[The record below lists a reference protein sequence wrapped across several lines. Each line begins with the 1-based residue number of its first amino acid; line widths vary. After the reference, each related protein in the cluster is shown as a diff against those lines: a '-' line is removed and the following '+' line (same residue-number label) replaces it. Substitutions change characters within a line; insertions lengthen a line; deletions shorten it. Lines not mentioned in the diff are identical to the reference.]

1 MMMLLAAALIAAN
14 ALFVLMEFALVRVRP
29 SRIEVLARKGSLRA
43 VAVQGI
49 LVRLDDYLA
58 ACQVGITI
66 LSLTLGY
73 IGEPAIA
80 RAVAARL
87 GNWTGGLPPVA
98 FHALVFALSIG
109 VLSWFHIVLGELVP
123 RTLGIQFAEK
133 VALWGALPLKGFAAF
148 LEWPVRFLSASSKG
162 ILRVFQ
168 VKPAAEADH
177 SVTVDEMRVLL
188 GETQERGAMPLE
200 RLLLLENLFDFGSA
214 KVSDSMRPR
223 ERIVFLSLAR
233 PWAENLAAI
242 REKRY
247 SRYPLCETLELDSVI
262 GYVHI
267 KDLVLEDGGA
277 EPDLKRLR
285 RDLYEVSDAEPL
297 EKLLKTL
304 PDKGVHFAIAR
315 DGLNRVM
322 GLITLEDILEEL
334 VGEIRDEFEKV
345 KGWVPGEMFT
355 RAAVEANLPTVERKA
370 TIRHL
375 MDKMKAANPELDAET
390 AFAAVWERELKFA
403 SAVGYG
409 VLVPHARL
417 PGLKAPLIAVGRFA
431 KAPPLPTP
439 DGTPLR
445 LVFLILTPLETPT
458 MQLKILQRI
467 ASLIMNETLRRKILR
482 AKTDESLLTLL
493 RTADTLLA
501 T

>member
-1 MMMLLAAALIAAN
+1 MMMILAAVLIAAN

-29 SRIEVLARKGSLRA
+29 SRIEVLARKGGLRA
-43 VAVQGI
+43 VAVQGV

-80 RAVAARL
+80 RAVEASL
-87 GNWTGGLPPVA
+87 GDWTGRLPPVV
-98 FHALVFALSIG
+98 FHGRVFTLSIG

-123 RTLGIQFAEK
+123 RTLGIQFAEA
-133 VALWGALPLKGFAAF
+133 VALWGVLPLKAFAAF

-162 ILRVFQ
+162 ILRLFR

-200 RLLLLENLFDFGSA
+200 RLILLENLFDFGAA
-214 KVSDSMRPR
+214 KAADAMRPR
-223 ERIVFLSLAR
+223 ERIVYLSLAR
-233 PWAENLAAI
+233 PWAENLALI

-247 SRYPLCETLELDSVI
+247 SRYPLCEGDLDSAI
-262 GYVHI
+262 GYVHV
-267 KDLVLEDGGA
+267 KDLVLQDVGA
-277 EPDLKRLR
+277 EPDLKKLR
-285 RDLYEVSDAEPL
+285 RDLYEVSAGDSL
-297 EKLLKTL
+297 EKLLKTM
-304 PDKGVHFAIAR
+304 PDRGAHLAVAR
-315 DGLNRVM
+315 DALSRIT
-322 GLITLEDILEEL
+322 GLITLEDIFEEL
-334 VGEIRDEFEKV
+334 VGEVRDEFEKV
-345 KGWVPGEMFT
+345 KGLVTGEMFSS
-355 RAAVEANLPTVERKA
+355 AAVDANLPTTERRA

-375 MDKMKAANPELDAET
+375 MDKLKAVHAELDADT

-403 SAVGYG
+403 SAVGHG

-417 PGLKAPLIAVGRFA
+417 PGLKTPMIAVGRFA

-439 DGTPLR
+439 DGAPLR

-458 MQLKILQRI
+458 MQLKVLQRI
-467 ASLIMNETLRRKILR
+467 ASLITNETLRRKILR
-482 AKTDESLLTLL
+482 AKTDEALLVLL

>member
-1 MMMLLAAALIAAN
+1 MLMLLAAALIAAN

-29 SRIEVLARKGSLRA
+29 SRIEVLARKGGRSA
-43 VAVQGI
+43 IAVQEV
-49 LVRLDDYLA
+49 LRSLDDYLA

-73 IGEPAIA
+73 VAEPTIA
-80 RAVAARL
+80 AHVERALHGLTSRL
-87 GNWTGGLPPVA
+87 HPTV
-98 FHALVFALSIG
+98 FHGVVFALSIG

-133 VALWGALPLKGFAAF
+133 VSLWGVLPLKAFAAF
-148 LEWPVRFLSASSKG
+148 LKWPVWFLSASSQG
-162 ILRVFQ
+162 ILRLFRI
-168 VKPAAEADH
+168 KPASEADH

-188 GETQERGAMPLE
+188 GETQEKGAMPLE

-214 KVSDSMRPR
+214 RVAEAMRPR

-233 PWAENLAAI
+233 PWSENLAVI

-247 SRYPLCETLELDSVI
+247 SRYPLCSTDELDSAI
-262 GYVHI
+262 GYVHV
-267 KDLVLEDGGA
+267 KDLLLEDVGP
-277 EPDLKRLR
+277 EPDLKKLR
-285 RDLYEVSDAEPL
+285 RDLYEIADSEPL

-304 PDKGVHFAIAR
+304 PDKGVHLAVVR
-315 DGLNRVM
+315 DGMNRIV
-322 GLITLEDILEEL
+322 GLLTLEDILEEL
-334 VGEIRDEFEKV
+334 VGEVRDEFEKV
-345 KGWVPGEMFT
+345 KAWVPGEMFE
-355 RAAVEANLPTVERKA
+355 RAAVDANLPTVERKA

-375 MDKMKAANPELDAET
+375 MDRMKAANPDLDAET

-403 SAVGYG
+403 SAVGHG

-417 PGLKAPLIAVGRFA
+417 PGLKTSLVAVGRWP

-439 DGTPLR
+439 DGAPLR

-458 MQLKILQRI
+458 MQLKVLQRI

-482 AKTDESLLTLL
+482 AKTDDALLTLL

>member
-1 MMMLLAAALIAAN
+1 MLIFIVLSLIGLN

-29 SRIEVLARKGSLRA
+29 ARMEVLARKGNARAAAVQEVLAGFDEYLAAMQVCIALISITLGAVGEPGLVEEIRERLPAFSASLSPRTLHAFSFA
-43 VAVQGI
+43 VAVA
-49 LVRLDDYLA
+49 VLA
-58 ACQVGITI
+58 TVQI
-66 LSLTLGY
+66 
-73 IGEPAIA
+73 
-80 RAVAARL
+80 
-87 GNWTGGLPPVA
+87 
-98 FHALVFALSIG
+98 VFA
-109 VLSWFHIVLGELVP
+109 ELVP
-123 RTLGIQFAEK
+123 RAI
-133 VALWGALPLKGFAAF
+133 GAHYADYISLYGARPLKALAVFLRWPIRAATACSRAVLALF
-148 LEWPVRFLSASSKG
+148 GL
-162 ILRVFQ
+162 
-168 VKPAAEADH
+168 KPAAEAEH
-177 SVTVDEMRVLL
+177 AVSVEEMRVVL

-214 KVSDSMRPR
+214 KVSEAMRPR

-233 PWAENLAAI
+233 PWAENLAVI

-247 SRYPLCETLELDSVI
+247 SRYPLCEGELDSVI
-262 GYVHI
+262 GYVHV
-267 KDLVLEDGGA
+267 KDLILNDAGP
-277 EPDLKRLR
+277 EPDLKKFR

-304 PDKGVHFAIAR
+304 PDKGVHLAIAR

-322 GLITLEDILEEL
+322 GLITLEDIVEEL
-334 VGEIRDEFEKV
+334 VGEIRDEFERV
-345 KGWVPGEMFT
+345 KGWMSGEMFA
-355 RAAVEANLPTVERKA
+355 RAAVDANLPTVERKA

-375 MDKMKAANPELDAET
+375 MDRLKLAHPELDAEA

-403 SAVGYG
+403 SAVGRG

-417 PGLKAPLIAVGRFA
+417 PGLKEPLVAVGRFA

-439 DGTPLR
+439 DGAPIR
-445 LVFLILTPLETPT
+445 LVFLILTPVETPT
-458 MQLKILQRI
+458 MQLKVLQRI

-482 AKTDESLLTLL
+482 AKSDESLLTLL